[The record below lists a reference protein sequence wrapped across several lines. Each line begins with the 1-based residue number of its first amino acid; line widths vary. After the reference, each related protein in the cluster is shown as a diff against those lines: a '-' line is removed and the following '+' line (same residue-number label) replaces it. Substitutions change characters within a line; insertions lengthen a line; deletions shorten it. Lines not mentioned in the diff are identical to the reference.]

1 VERSDLL
8 VLLVGVPLVILLV
21 LLVYDYIKRKS
32 ETHHIEVVRD
42 ERGRIVEIIERWY

>member
-21 LLVYDYIKRKS
+21 LLIYDYVRRKS
-32 ETHHIEVVRD
+32 ETHQILIERD
-42 ERGRIVEIIERWY
+42 GEGRIVQIIEKWY